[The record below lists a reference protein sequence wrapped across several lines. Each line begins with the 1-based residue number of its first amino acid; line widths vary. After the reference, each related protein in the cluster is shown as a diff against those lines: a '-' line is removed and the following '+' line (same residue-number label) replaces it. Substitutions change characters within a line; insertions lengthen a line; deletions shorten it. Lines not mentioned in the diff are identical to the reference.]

1 MNVLVAIDQI
11 KASVIDRGKQ
21 ETISSGQKYLR
32 PSRLWLP
39 IDTAPEGKNNP
50 SIIIRRTDGKSSIP
64 IVRCIFNRWMPKQA
78 LEPWLNNNIPPTD
91 LYKTRYQQEKSI
103 YLQFGWRRVPLLFRP
118 LIDCPWFPPRHASRL
133 SGANISRDL
142 LAIAS
147 RRPINDAI
155 W

>member
-64 IVRCIFNRWMPKQA
+64 IVRCIFNR
-78 LEPWLNNNIPPTD
+78 
-91 LYKTRYQQEKSI
+91 
-103 YLQFGWRRVPLLFRP
+103 
-118 LIDCPWFPPRHASRL
+118 
-133 SGANISRDL
+133 
-142 LAIAS
+142 
-147 RRPINDAI
+147 
-155 W
+155 